1 MQCRPRFFIFII
13 FSSNFRIFK
22 MYTFI
27 EYPLKLKYSTPLFP
41 SVTTENGQRT
51 DQGLDYPFMPQYKAS
66 LD

>member
-1 MQCRPRFFIFII
+1 
-13 FSSNFRIFK
+13 